1 MGVEGGMRE
10 KETKNMLFPLHL
22 PSPSPGLAH
31 HQLFNLKT
39 HGQTPLQT
47 HPGLAFGLS
56 LGYIVASKMIS
67 LSFQEQNVKIHEIRV
82 HSINNPGSALIPPL
96 PLFSPLPSLHSYP
109 FVKVF
114 V

>member
-1 MGVEGGMRE
+1 
-10 KETKNMLFPLHL
+10 MLAFPSL
-22 PSPSPGLAH
+22 GLAH

-39 HGQTPLQT
+39 CGQTTPP
-47 HPGLAFGLS
+47 HPSPGLAFAPS
-56 LGYIVASKMIS
+56 LGYTIASKMINR
-67 LSFQEQNVKIHEIRV
+67 SFQEQNVKIHEIQVR
-82 HSINNPGSALIPPL
+82 SINNPARALIPPP

>member
-1 MGVEGGMRE
+1 
-10 KETKNMLFPLHL
+10 MLA
-22 PSPSPGLAH
+22 SPSLGLAH

-39 HGQTPLQT
+39 RGQTTPHT
-47 HPGLAFGLS
+47 HTHPSPGLAFAPS
-56 LGYIVASKMIS
+56 LGYTVASKMINR
-67 LSFQEQNVKIHEIRV
+67 SFQEQNVKIHEIQV
-82 HSINNPGSALIPPL
+82 HSINNPGRALIPPP